1 VGAGISYDMTIF
13 YKIPESGTGPSPR
26 STSPVYKTFG
36 EFKKIAAKV
45 LKAVGTKNLP
55 SGKSKWKV
63 LDMLVVLVYG
73 WLRGVS
79 PDHASNKLNDMA
91 KEKGWFKPATFADGR
106 HSRAVPHQ
114 TQVNDWLRELDLS
127 QLKKLARAVFAVALK
142 EARKKGYL
150 PRELV
155 LEFDTTLR
163 GYWGR
168 RRDPLIKGTLKVPG
182 THHARQYHGAMV
194 HGGGMSLYVAL
205 DHVAKGDSKVPFLL
219 DTARWLKKLGFK
231 VKWALADR
239 EYYSFAAL
247 DSLKA
252 MGIDVITVVK
262 DYPQLRKA
270 KEAYLSG
277 RKGRVQ
283 AFTIR
288 SGAKK
293 GCKVQSLKCWL
304 VIYPKDK
311 YHLQAIRRDL
321 RHGAMTL
328 AAACK
333 RLYGLVTTAAPQ
345 GHGKKFPALIR
356 KLYRTRWKIETGF
369 RVADVKHC
377 PWRSD
382 RDGTRFVDEMGRM
395 LLLQDLWNLARVEDP
410 RGDKFTRE
418 MFRDDVVNKSTL
430 QINA

>member
-1 VGAGISYDMTIF
+1 MTVF
-13 YKIPESGTGPSPR
+13 YKIPESSSGSRPS
-26 STSPVYKTFG
+26 STCPIYKTFA

-45 LKAVGTKNLP
+45 LKAVSAKNLP
-55 SGKSKWKV
+55 PGKRKWKA
-63 LDMLVVLVYG
+63 LDMLVVLVYA
-73 WLRGVS
+73 WIRGVS
-79 PDHASNKLNDMA
+79 PDHASDKLNKVA
-91 KEKGWFKPATFADGR
+91 IKNGWFKPTTFSDGR
-106 HSRAVPHQ
+106 KSRAVPHQ
-114 TQVNDWLRELDLS
+114 TQVNDWLGQLDLPRV
-127 QLKKLARAVFAVALK
+127 KKLAKAVFSVALK
-142 EARKKGYL
+142 EAKKKGYL

-155 LEFDTTLR
+155 LEYDTTLR

-168 RRDPLIKGTLKVPG
+168 RRDPLIKGTTKVQG

-219 DTARWLKKLGFK
+219 DTARWLKNLGFK
-231 VKWALADR
+231 IKWALADR

-247 DSLKA
+247 NSLKA
-252 MGIDVITVVK
+252 LGIDVITVAK

-283 AFTIR
+283 AFTIK

-293 GCKVQSLKCWL
+293 GCKIQSLKCWL

-328 AAACK
+328 TDACE

-356 KLYRTRWKIETGF
+356 KLYRTRWKIETGY

-377 PWRSD
+377 PWRSE

-395 LLLQDLWNLARVEDP
+395 LLLQDLWHLARVEDP
-410 RGDKFTRE
+410 RGDKLTLE
-418 MFRDDVVNKSTL
+418 MFRDDVVDKSTF
-430 QINA
+430 QVNA